1 VEPVPP
7 GTRRFLV
14 ERQALPRYIQG
25 PHPDLFIESLRFPPP
40 SSRIVTYVTYFG
52 AACALLLVRAAQI
65 KHLGW
70 GSGYDVGLY
79 HSYARSWASGA
90 APYVGFAPEYPPGA
104 LCLFLLPYLFSDGGE
119 DYSHA
124 FAYEMGLLDLASCLL
139 VVAWARRLRPQSA
152 GFPIRA
158 ALGYLVVSTALFPV
172 IYSRF
177 DLAPAALS
185 IAALYLLYGRY
196 EGWGSALLGAAA
208 AVKLWPLALAPLAA
222 IRAYRRAGLL
232 GAARVACFTGLGVA
246 AVVGPFVPRAGRL
259 VARFLEYHGARGIEV
274 GSTWASLA
282 FVLDLLHIS
291 PAKPEHNFG
300 AFHVGG
306 PAATVF
312 VKISTVA
319 TLACIL
325 IPPVR
330 GWFTGLGGP
339 NDRNGAIGLRVAT
352 ATVLGFMI
360 GGKVLSPQ
368 FALWLVPLLPLV
380 ATGPLT
386 RAAAVLAAGL
396 TTVEYPYTAAA
407 LEMVE
412 PGHKV
417 AVLCI
422 VARNLLLV
430 ALYIALLRSTRSSRS
445 EKRPMPASR
454 LPVEPAR
461 PSEVEKAA
469 DFQSGNRVSALQDH
483 RATVVGHEIASEL

>member
-1 VEPVPP
+1 VSKS
-7 GTRRFLV
+7 TARSFL
-14 ERQALPRYIQG
+14 ALRGYIQG
-25 PHPDLFIESLRFPPP
+25 PHPDLFIGSLRFPPP

-52 AACALLLVRAAQI
+52 AACALLFVRAAQI

-79 HSYARSWASGA
+79 QSYARAWASGS

-104 LCLFLLPYLFSDGGE
+104 LCLFLLPHLFSNGE

-124 FAYEMGLLDLASCLL
+124 FACEMGLLDLASCLL
-139 VVAWARRLRPQSA
+139 VVAWARRLRPARA
-152 GFPIRA
+152 GFAIRA

-177 DLAPAALS
+177 DLAPAAIS
-185 IAALYLLYGRY
+185 IAALYLVYGRY
-196 EGWGSALLGAAA
+196 EGWGSALLGAAG

-222 IRAYRRAGLL
+222 IRAYRREGLS
-232 GAARVACFTGLGVA
+232 GAIRVACFTGLGVA
-246 AVVGPFVPRAGRL
+246 AVVGPFLPRAGWL
-259 VARFLEYHGARGIEV
+259 VGRFLEYHGARGIEV

-306 PAATVF
+306 PAAVVF
-312 VKISTVA
+312 VKISTAA
-319 TLACIL
+319 TLACVL

-330 GWFTGLGGP
+330 GWFRGLGGP
-339 NDRNGAIGLRVAT
+339 HDRNGAIGLRVAT

-368 FALWLVPLLPLV
+368 FALWLAPLLPLV

-386 RAAAVLAAGL
+386 GTAAVLAAAL

-430 ALYIALLRSTRSSRS
+430 ALYVALLRSPRSSRS
-445 EKRPMPASR
+445 EKRPMRASR
-454 LPVEPAR
+454 LPVESAQPGAS
-461 PSEVEKAA
+461 PT
-469 DFQSGNRVSALQDH
+469 DVSA
-483 RATVVGHEIASEL
+483 

>member
-1 VEPVPP
+1 MQTVPP

-325 IPPVR
+325 IPPASAR
-330 GWFTGLGGP
+330 GDRSAHAGGRGAGRRAH
-339 NDRNGAIGLRVAT
+339 DRRVPVHGRRARDGRARPQGRGAVHRRAQPSARCSLHRT
-352 ATVLGFMI
+352 APVD
-360 GGKVLSPQ
+360 
-368 FALWLVPLLPLV
+368 ALV
-380 ATGPLT
+380 
-386 RAAAVLAAGL
+386 
-396 TTVEYPYTAAA
+396 
-407 LEMVE
+407 
-412 PGHKV
+412 
-417 AVLCI
+417 
-422 VARNLLLV
+422 
-430 ALYIALLRSTRSSRS
+430 
-445 EKRPMPASR
+445 EKR
-454 LPVEPAR
+454 ET
-461 PSEVEKAA
+461 A
-469 DFQSGNRVSALQDH
+469 D
-483 RATVVGHEIASEL
+483 ASESTTGRAGSTVRSRKGGRFPVGQPRIRASGPPSNSGWPRNRFRAMI

>member
-1 VEPVPP
+1 M
-7 GTRRFLV
+7 
-14 ERQALPRYIQG
+14 
-25 PHPDLFIESLRFPPP
+25 
-40 SSRIVTYVTYFG
+40 
-52 AACALLLVRAAQI
+52 RAAQI
-65 KHLGW
+65 KYLGW

-79 HSYARSWASGA
+79 QSYARSWASGA

-104 LCLFLLPYLFSDGGE
+104 LYLFLVPYLFANGE

-139 VVAWARRLRPQSA
+139 VVAWSRRLRPQST
-152 GFPIRA
+152 GFAIRA
-158 ALGYLVVSTALFPV
+158 AASYLALSTALFPV

-196 EGWGSALLGAAA
+196 ERWGCAVLGVAA
-208 AVKLWPLALAPLAA
+208 AVKLWPLALAPLAV
-222 IRAYRRAGLL
+222 IRAYRRAGLV
-232 GAARVACFTGLGVA
+232 GAIRIACFTGIGVI
-246 AVVGPFVPRAGRL
+246 AVIGPFLPRAGLL
-259 VARFLEYHGARGIEV
+259 VGRFLEYHGARGIEV

-291 PAKPEHNFG
+291 PARPEHNFG

-306 PAATVF
+306 PAASVF

-319 TLACIL
+319 TLICVL

-330 GWFTGLGGP
+330 GWFAGLGGRH
-339 NDRNGAIGLRVAT
+339 DANGRVGLRVAT
-352 ATVLGFMI
+352 AIALGFMI

-368 FALWLVPLLPLV
+368 FALWLAPLLPLV

-386 RAAAVLAAGL
+386 SVAAVLAAGL

-407 LEMVE
+407 LEMVA
-412 PGHKV
+412 PGHTA

-430 ALYIALLRSTRSSRS
+430 VLYVALLRTPRSTRRANQ
-445 EKRPMPASR
+445 PTPAMP
-454 LPVEPAR
+454 
-461 PSEVEKAA
+461 
-469 DFQSGNRVSALQDH
+469 
-483 RATVVGHEIASEL
+483 